1 MLQKLTVNRLYEIIA
16 DSMESNLEPVYVD
29 KRKGD
34 IEHSIADIDKMSEIN
49 FKADSSNFEKQINE
63 TIQWFKEN

>member
-1 MLQKLTVNRLYEIIA
+1 
-16 DSMESNLEPVYVD
+16 MESDLEPVYVD

-49 FKADSSNFEKQINE
+49 FKVSSNFEK
-63 TIQWFKEN
+63 TD

>member
-1 MLQKLTVNRLYEIIA
+1 MKLISKIISYA
-16 DSMESNLEPVYVD
+16 CYVYVD

>member
-1 MLQKLTVNRLYEIIA
+1 MWYEIIA
-16 DSMESNLEPVYVD
+16 DSMESNLEPVYVY

>member
-1 MLQKLTVNRLYEIIA
+1 
-16 DSMESNLEPVYVD
+16 MESNLEPVYVD

-49 FKADSSNFEKQINE
+49 FKADSSNFENRLMKPYNGLKKI
-63 TIQWFKEN
+63 KK

>member
-1 MLQKLTVNRLYEIIA
+1 MLIREKEILNIQ
-16 DSMESNLEPVYVD
+16 Y
-29 KRKGD
+29 
-34 IEHSIADIDKMSEIN
+34 IDKMSEIN

>member
-1 MLQKLTVNRLYEIIA
+1 
-16 DSMESNLEPVYVD
+16 MESNLEPVYVD